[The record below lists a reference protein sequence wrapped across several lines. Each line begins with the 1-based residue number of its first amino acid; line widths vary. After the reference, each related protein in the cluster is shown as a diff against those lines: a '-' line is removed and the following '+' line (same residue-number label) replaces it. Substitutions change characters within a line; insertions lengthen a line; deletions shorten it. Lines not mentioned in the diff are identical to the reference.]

1 METPDKKELIEEI
14 SALFHAHEEIY
25 EQGAWE
31 NFVKEKKKKRILLPW
46 IGVAAALL
54 LLCSVVPFIW
64 KKDLPKSPQVAK
76 GSSKLPIETL
86 PKATGRGSVDLGTE
100 VAALK
105 GGSTDVKGTE
115 AQGQVF
121 AKNKKESVTG
131 IEETR
136 ERKGIQ
142 ERDVTT
148 KPDVEEPLML
158 ASGTGKSGNDQMA
171 QEAKTLETRVKTLP
185 VPEKNTEAQRATA
198 QSTKKQQ
205 DAEEKQQKKEK
216 DFLDFLK
223 AESRKKELAAL
234 KDKEKAKEAKW
245 SFGLDVSPGLM
256 QSKLSMGG
264 GFSTEL
270 KLAGKFSL
278 SSGISYTALN
288 SGNLQTAG
296 NSTLNNEPSPGG
308 GGAAYTL
315 TSSNTT
321 IKRKLVSIDARI
333 RAIDVPVSLVYH
345 LNKKMYVSAGISY
358 FGVFS
363 EERNTNYTTETIQ
376 NKTYQDLSTGQ
387 IRTAEQVVTGES
399 KSVSETAPLKGNSY
413 IGFFNFSTG
422 RKQQI
427 SPKNYLIL
435 EPFIKVPIGKLSQD
449 ELRLTN
455 GGLRLKLTF

>member
-54 LLCSVVPFIW
+54 LVCSVVPFVW
-64 KKDLPKSPQVAK
+64 KKDFASGPEMVK
-76 GSSKLPIETL
+76 GTLKHPIETL
-86 PKATGRGSVDLGTE
+86 PKTAAPGPVDLGTRVTAPKTDPSGVE
-100 VAALK
+100 STVA
-105 GGSTDVKGTE
+105 V
-115 AQGQVF
+115 GQVF
-121 AKNKKESVTG
+121 AKNKN
-131 IEETR
+131 
-136 ERKGIQ
+136 
-142 ERDVTT
+142 VTT
-148 KPDVEEPLML
+148 MGKVKQGKALHEYNVMAKAGVERSLIAAAGTVKP
-158 ASGTGKSGNDQMA
+158 ANDQIV
-171 QEAKTLETRVKTLP
+171 QEGKPVETRVKTAA
-185 VPEKNTEAQRATA
+185 VPEKNTDAQQAIA
-198 QSTKKQQ
+198 QNTKNPSA
-205 DAEEKQQKKEK
+205 AEEKQQKKEK

-223 AESRKKELAAL
+223 AESRKKELAAQ
-234 KDKEKAKEAKW
+234 KDKAKEAKW

-256 QSKLSMGG
+256 QSKLSMSG

-288 SGNLQTAG
+288 AGNLPSAG
-296 NSTLNNEPSPGG
+296 NPSLNSASPDGG
-308 GGAAYTL
+308 GSAAYSL

-399 KSVSETAPLKGNSY
+399 KSVSETTPLKGNSY